1 MLVHNVFF
9 WLKPELTPAQVAEF
23 ERGVKTLLTIP
34 VVRHG
39 FIGRPSSTNRPI
51 IDRSYTFG
59 LTLAFDD
66 LAGHDTYQDHPIHL
80 AFVDGNK
87 DKWSTVKIYD
97 FE

>member
-23 ERGVKTLLTIP
+23 ERGVATLLTIP
-34 VVRHG
+34 TVRHG
-39 FIGRPSSTNRPI
+39 FVGRPSSTNRPI

-66 LAGHDTYQDHPIHL
+66 LAGHDAYQEHPVHL
-80 AFVDGNK
+80 AFVDGNSA
-87 DKWSTVKIYD
+87 KWSAVKIYD